1 MSPKDPNGHYS
12 TACLKQAVYDVDWAL
27 KDYDIALAIAPNF
40 WNCLNNRGTL
50 KDESNDYA
58 GAIADYNRIID
69 SDKSSR
75 EDKQRALFDKG
86 STDTLENGVFSW
98 RSICIRES

>member
-1 MSPKDPNGHYS
+1 MSLKDPNGHYS
-12 TACLKQAVYDVDWAL
+12 TACLKQKVYDVDW
-27 KDYDIALAIAPNF
+27 ALAIAPNF

-50 KDESNDYA
+50 KDESNDYV

-69 SDKSSR
+69 SNKSTR
-75 EDKQRALFDKG
+75 EDKQRALFNKG
-86 STDTLENGVFSW
+86 STDTLKNGVFSW